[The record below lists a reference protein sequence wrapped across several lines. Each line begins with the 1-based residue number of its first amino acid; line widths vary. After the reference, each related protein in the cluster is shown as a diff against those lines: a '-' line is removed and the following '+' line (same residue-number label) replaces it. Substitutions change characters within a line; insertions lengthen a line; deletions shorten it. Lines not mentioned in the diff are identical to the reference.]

1 MIKFEVIRWKNFL
14 STGSQ
19 FTEIRLDRSPS
30 TLIVGENGNGKST
43 ILDSLVFVLYGTPY
57 RNINKPQLVNSINKK
72 DCVVE
77 LEFSVGPKR
86 YKIIRGIKPN
96 IFEIYLND
104 ELLNQ
109 DAAARDYQKHLEEN
123 ILKMNKKSFTQIV
136 ILGTT
141 SFTPFMQ
148 LPAGHRREVIE
159 NLLDINIF
167 TLMNQQLKE
176 KLSEVKDLLKNIETE
191 ITIEKNK
198 IEVQKK
204 YIGNLESD
212 NEKKKDDLNAS
223 IEKAR
228 NSVSEFVRQ
237 LDVLLEKKTDL
248 SDRTQGKQ
256 SAEST
261 RNDITAASRTI
272 TTRAKQIE
280 KELAFYKDN
289 DTCPTCSQNI
299 DESHCNNT
307 VDALNKELND
317 IKLEAKRLSAD
328 MATYDD
334 IIKEFSEVEKQLR
347 EVNSEIATINARKE
361 AAEELIETYEKE
373 LNKSAGANIFDEK
386 LKLKEMARSAL
397 RLTEQ
402 KAEVTEQKHYYD
414 VCATML
420 KDGGIKTLVIKQYLP
435 VINKLVNK
443 YLGMFDFFVSF
454 ELDESFNETIKSRHR
469 DDFSYASFSEGEKQR
484 IDLSL
489 MMTWR
494 SVAKLK
500 NSATTNLLI
509 CDEILD
515 GSLNQDGKDCLM
527 RIFAEQQDTNLFVIS
542 HNPDSYFDKFR
553 SNIRFVKENNYSK
566 IEGA

>member
-1 MIKFEVIRWKNFL
+1 MIKFETIRWKNFL

-19 FTEIRLDRSPS
+19 FTEVRLDRSPS
-30 TLIVGENGNGKST
+30 TLITGENGAGKTSL
-43 ILDSLVFVLYGTPY
+43 LDSLVFALYGTPY

-77 LEFSVGPKR
+77 IEFSIGPKK
-86 YKIIRGIKPN
+86 YKVVRGIKPN
-96 IFEIYLND
+96 ILEIYVNG

-176 KLSEVKDLLKNIETE
+176 KISEVKDLLKNIETE

-204 YIGNLESD
+204 YIDNLESD

-228 NSVSEFVRQ
+228 NSISEFDRQ
-237 LDVLLEKKTDL
+237 LDVLVEKKADL
-248 SDRTQGKQ
+248 SDRTKGKQ

-261 RNDITAASRTI
+261 RNDLTASSRTLAA
-272 TTRAKQIE
+272 RAKQIE

-289 DTCPTCSQNI
+289 DTCPTCSQTI

-307 VDALNKELND
+307 VDALNKELSD
-317 IKLEAKRLSAD
+317 IKLEAKKLSAD
-328 MATYDD
+328 MITYDD
-334 IIKEFSEVEKQLR
+334 IIKEFVEVEKQLR
-347 EVNSEIATINARKE
+347 DVNSEITTIKARKD
-361 AAEELIETYEKE
+361 AAEELISTYEKE
-373 LNKSAGANIFDEK
+373 MNKSAGANVLDEK
-386 LKLKEMARSAL
+386 LKLKEMARAAL

-402 KAEVTEQKHYYD
+402 KADVTEQKHYYD

-454 ELDESFNETIKSRHR
+454 ELDESFNEVIRSRHR
-469 DDFSYASFSEGEKQR
+469 DDFSYQNFSEGEKQR

-489 MMTWR
+489 MMCWR

-500 NSATTNLLI
+500 NSAATNLLI

-515 GSLNQDGKDCLM
+515 SSLNQDGKDCLL
-527 RIFAEQQDTNLFVIS
+527 RIFDELKDTNLFVIS

-566 IEGA
+566 IEGT

>member
-1 MIKFEVIRWKNFL
+1 MIIFHKIRWKNFL

-19 FTEIRLDRSPS
+19 FTEVLLDRSPS
-30 TLIVGENGNGKST
+30 TLITGENGNGKST
-43 ILDSLVFVLYGTPY
+43 ILDALVFSLYGTPY

-77 LEFSVGPKR
+77 LEFSVGQKR
-86 YKIIRGIKPN
+86 YKVTRGIKPN

-176 KLSEVKDLLKNIETE
+176 KLSEVKDLLKNIDTE

-204 YIGNLESD
+204 YIDNLESD

-223 IEKAR
+223 IKKTLDGIK
-228 NSVSEFVRQ
+228 EFDEQ
-237 LDVLLEKKTDL
+237 LNGLGKKKTDL
-248 SDRTQGKQ
+248 SDRAQGKQ

-261 RNDITAASRTI
+261 RNELVATGRTLAS
-272 TTRAKQIE
+272 RAKQIE

-299 DESHCNNT
+299 DENHCNNT
-307 VDALNKELND
+307 VDNLNKELSN
-317 IKLEAKRLSAD
+317 IKVEAKKLSESI
-328 MATYDD
+328 TNYENL
-334 IIKEFSEVEKQLR
+334 IKEFVDFENQLR
-347 EVNSEIATINARKE
+347 EVNTQISSIKARKE
-361 AAEELIETYEKE
+361 AAEELIETYKKE
-373 LNKSAGANIFDEK
+373 LNKSAGANILDEK
-386 LKLKEMARSAL
+386 LKLKEMARLAL

-402 KAEVTEQKHYYD
+402 KADATEQKHYYD

-443 YLGMFDFFVSF
+443 YLGIFDFFVSF
-454 ELDESFNETIKSRHR
+454 ELDESFNEAIRSRHR

-489 MMTWR
+489 LFTWR

-509 CDEILD
+509 CDEVLD
-515 GSLNQDGKDCLM
+515 ASLDQTAIDNLM
-527 RIFAEQQDTNLFVIS
+527 RIFAEQKDTNLFVIS
-542 HNPDSYFDKFR
+542 HSPDQYFDKFR
-553 SNIRFVKENNYSK
+553 STIRFVKENNYSK
-566 IEGA
+566 IEST